1 MSAKALPQELEDKLN
16 AQKYYKASNENV
28 VNSQVPNVGRRRS
41 IPASVQGVFNDSVER
56 SMYDEIFGHML
67 PTQRSSQQ
75 SKLAA
80 GSAVE
85 ALRKGGNSDD
95 TNGDFTTNLLKRLRL
110 LEKEAK
116 ESRERLAAEVVKN
129 EKLSDEV
136 ERLKRSS
143 EEPGYLLKQ
152 LTTTRQENK
161 DLQHKLQ
168 EMEQFLADYGLIWVG
183 RDDTEATQTQSD
195 QTTETAPIIPPVS
208 YSAFA
213 KAISELNSIIYAEP
227 AQVMTDSDTHRKA
240 RLVQAAERVTRIRL
254 AFYHNGL
261 MIQNGPFRS
270 ITSDSYRIFTKDI
283 LDGYFPSEFRDPYP
297 DGVLFDLIDHH
308 QDMYN
313 EASTTPVEGK
323 MSAQQFLNRLPK
335 NVVHQGNVVSI
346 RGDIEQ
352 RLVPSDSST
361 VAPATASG
369 GVTNGKK
376 STVIVQTIAQHSL
389 DSRKDGEQDEE
400 QHHSLGSVVKVHI
413 HWIDRSTLTA
423 AMFETSTV
431 SDLRAELARHFA
443 LSAAP
448 DSQQD
453 MVVAAGSVELR
464 SAYPSK
470 LLLDGMTMREAG
482 LAPNGTVHA
491 RKLR

>member
-1 MSAKALPQELEDKLN
+1 MSAKPLPQKLEDELN
-16 AQKYYKASNENV
+16 AQKYYKASNENM

-85 ALRKGGNSDD
+85 ALRKGGSSEE

-129 EKLSDEV
+129 EKLTEEV

-152 LTTTRQENK
+152 LNSSRQENK
-161 DLQHKLQ
+161 DLQRKLQ
-168 EMEQFLADYGLIWVG
+168 EMEEFLADYGLIWVG
-183 RDDTEATQTQSD
+183 RDDAEANQTQSD
-195 QTTETAPIIPPVS
+195 EVETPPIIPPVS
-208 YSAFA
+208 FSAFA

-227 AQVMTDSDTHRKA
+227 AQVMTDNDTHRKA

-261 MIQNGPFRS
+261 MIQNGPFRP
-270 ITSDSYRIFTKDI
+270 ITSDSYRVFTKDI
-283 LDGYFPSEFRDPYP
+283 LDGYFPSEFRDAYP
-297 DGVLFDLIDHH
+297 DGVIFDLIDHH
-308 QDMYN
+308 QDMYT
-313 EASTTPVEGK
+313 ESTTSEGQ

-335 NVVHQGNVVSI
+335 NVVHQGNVVSV

-352 RLVPSDSST
+352 RLLT
-361 VAPATASG
+361 GASG
-369 GVTNGKK
+369 SDNSTTTATTDNSKIVASTGKK
-376 STVIVQTIAQHSL
+376 TPVIVQTIAQRSV
-389 DSRKDGEQDEE
+389 DSKQEDDEE
-400 QHHSLGSVVKVHI
+400 QHHSLGSIVKVHI

-443 LSAAP
+443 LTAQDVVVAP
-448 DSQQD
+448 DN
-453 MVVAAGSVELR
+453 VELR